1 MTPHRALKHS
11 LLSQTWVQAARLLT
25 RTRRDR
31 VVLLGSL
38 VFPIFL
44 LVLYQLILGERVHKV
59 TGVESVYGLVP
70 VCAVLS
76 ALFGALGNSVGIQ
89 MDRHSRLLGRLWVL
103 PVHRASMLTGR
114 LTAEV
119 VRALIGTVV
128 ITALGLMMGLRFTQG
143 WAAALLFILIPSIVV
158 VGFTMVVTV
167 VVIHAKAQSVITLV
181 SAGTIALA
189 FLNPGTTP
197 IDMYPESLQLLVRIQ
212 PLSPPI
218 ETMRSLA
225 LGGPVAWP
233 LAMTLLWA
241 TALLVALTPLAMRGY
256 RIAAESDV

>member
-1 MTPHRALKHS
+1 M
-11 LLSQTWVQAARLLT
+11 SQTWVQAARLLT
-25 RTRRDR
+25 RWRRDR

-44 LVLYQLILGERVHKV
+44 LVLYQVILGERVYKV

-89 MDRHSRLLGRLWVL
+89 LDRQSRLLGRMWVL
-103 PVHRASMLTGR
+103 PVHRASVLTGR
-114 LTAEV
+114 LASEV
-119 VRALIGTVV
+119 VRALFGTVV
-128 ITALGLMMGLRFTQG
+128 ITALGLVMGLRFTQG

-167 VVIHAKAQSVITLV
+167 VVIHAKAQSIITLV

-197 IDMYPESLQLLVRIQ
+197 IHMYPETLQLIVRMQ

-233 LAMTLLWA
+233 LTMTLLWA
-241 TALLVALTPLAMRGY
+241 TVLFVALTPFAMRGY
-256 RIAAESDV
+256 RLAAESDI